1 MNTQITGRHME
12 MTDALKSYI
21 QHGLDKLTS
30 HFDRVI
36 EADVVLDVEKRRHIA
51 EINLHANGVRIHGK
65 EESPDMYSS
74 VDAVLAKLEK
84 QVKKYK
90 DRINRHQPRTSREA
104 RDYGHAILSIPE
116 YDESQPGNGHMQA
129 HQVVKSQKLPMRPMT
144 VEEAMMQ
151 LDLIDDVFIV
161 FSNAETSQVNVL
173 YKRDDGNYGL
183 IEPQY

>member
-12 MTDALKSYI
+12 MTEALKSYI
-21 QHGLDKLTS
+21 QFGLDKLTT

-84 QVKKYK
+84 QIKKHK
-90 DRINRHQPRTSREA
+90 ERINRHQPRTSREL
-104 RDYGHAILSIPE
+104 RDYGHAILSMNFDDAGE
-116 YDESQPGNGHMQA
+116 PGNGHVQT
-129 HQVVKSQKLPMRPMT
+129 HQVVKNQKLPMRPML
-144 VEEAMMQ
+144 VDEAMMQ
-151 LDLIDDVFIV
+151 LDLVDDLFIV

-173 YKRDDGNYGL
+173 YKRDNGDYGL
-183 IEPQY
+183 IEPAY